1 MLHNLLN
8 QRSYLVVDDFGDMR
22 STLRSMLSL
31 FGVTDIDN
39 AKNGADA
46 IQQMEQKKYGV
57 ILCDYNLGSGKDG
70 QQVLEEARHRNLISA
85 STAFIMITAENT
97 LSMVLGALEY
107 EPDSYLYKPFTKDL
121 LRNRLEKVL
130 NKKKDLKPVD
140 EALERKD
147 YATAI
152 RLLDRRLETNPKGLA
167 ELLRLKGDICIRS
180 GAYEAAAAIFE
191 RVLAAREVPWARLGM
206 GKVQY
211 ARKQYQAARITFQD
225 IIDGNERFTAAYDWL
240 ARTLKALGDPQ
251 GSQEVLTAAVK
262 LSPKAILRQ
271 QELGEIALANKDFD
285 TAEKAFGQAVN
296 LGRFSVHKHP
306 RYYAGLAQ
314 SRVSN
319 EQRKNK
325 KQAFMIIEQMQRD
338 CKGNREAEV
347 YAAITSAAVH
357 RGLGNE
363 EKAQSSLE
371 TAQRLYD
378 QIGLQHDPEMTLSM
392 AKINAKLGRDE
403 IAKTLFQSAIKN
415 NHDDD
420 EFLRNVEAALDETG
434 LSESA
439 SSMISET
446 KKEIIT
452 LNNKG
457 VGLVSEGQIENAI
470 GLFQQA
476 ADGMSGNK
484 TINLNAAKVMIMYME
499 KNGLETQYLTQAR
512 QYIER
517 VQKLDPDYQGLTKL
531 LDRLKRLVSQ
541 VGSCS
546 T

>member
-1 MLHNLLN
+1 MLQNLLN

-46 IQQMEQKKYGV
+46 IQQMEHKRYGV
-57 ILCDYNLGSGKDG
+57 VLCDYNLGIGKDG
-70 QQVLEEARHRNLISA
+70 QQVLEEARHRNLISV

-130 NKKKDLKPVD
+130 SKKKDLQRVD
-140 EALERKD
+140 EALEGKD
-147 YATAI
+147 YASAI
-152 RLLDRRLETNPKGLA
+152 KLLDRRIDTKPKNLA
-167 ELLRLKGDICIRS
+167 ELLRLKGDICIRA
-180 GAYEAAAAIFE
+180 GAYEEAAGIFE
-191 RVLAAREVPWARLGM
+191 QTLAIREVPWARMGI

-211 ARKQYQAARITFQD
+211 GLKQYDAARTTFQD

-251 GSQEVLTAAVK
+251 GSQDVLSVAVK
-262 LSPKAILRQ
+262 ISPKAILRQ
-271 QELGEIALANKDFD
+271 QELAEIALENKDFD
-285 TAEKAFGQAVN
+285 IAEKAFGQAVN
-296 LGRFSVHKHP
+296 LGRFSIHKHP
-306 RYYAGLAQ
+306 KYYAGLVE
-314 SRVSN
+314 SKVSN
-319 EQRKNK
+319 EQTKNK
-325 KQAFMIIEQMQRD
+325 QNAFKVIEQMQREF
-338 CKGNREAEV
+338 KGNREAEI

-357 RGLGNE
+357 RSLGNE
-363 EKAQSSLE
+363 EKALASMK
-371 TAQRLYD
+371 TAERLYD
-378 QIGLQHDPEMTLSM
+378 QADLQNNPELTLSM
-392 AKINAKLGRDE
+392 AKVNAKLGHDE
-403 IAKTLFQSAIKN
+403 KAKELFQSVIKN

-420 EFLRNVEAALDETG
+420 EFLRNVRAALDQSG
-434 LSESA
+434 MSESA

-452 LNNKG
+452 LNNNG
-457 VGLVSEGQIENAI
+457 VRLVSEGQIEEAI
-470 GLFQQA
+470 GLFQRA

-499 KNGLETQYLTQAR
+499 KNSLETQYLSQAR
-512 QYIER
+512 QYVER
-517 VQKLDPDYQGLTKL
+517 VQKLDPEHKGLAKL
-531 LDRLKRLVSQ
+531 VARLKDLVSQ
-541 VGSCS
+541 IN
-546 T
+546 